1 MKAAVCQRCW
11 GGLRALYVCV
21 CVYECE
27 GCGWAGVP
35 LRILTWERE
44 AGESLWEGEPASLLF
59 LQW

>member
-1 MKAAVCQRCW
+1 M
-11 GGLRALYVCV
+11 CV